1 MTVWAKILYLLVFL
15 SIIYGTGMLLHKRQL
30 EKRQKEMNDEKMVFF
45 TQVAHEIK
53 TPLSL
58 VKSPMEDILDRK
70 KWDEDTETD
79 LEIMKKNIDRLL
91 ELVCQLL
98 DFRKIDSGDI
108 VLSSENLDLR
118 RLSRT

>member
-1 MTVWAKILYLLVFL
+1 
-15 SIIYGTGMLLHKRQL
+15 
-30 EKRQKEMNDEKMVFF
+30 
-45 TQVAHEIK
+45 
-53 TPLSL
+53 
-58 VKSPMEDILDRK
+58 MEDILDRK

-108 VLSSENLDLR
+108 VLSSENLDLKAVVTDIVDR
-118 RLSRT
+118 FRKKGAVQITINSPEHPWSAD